1 MKVVVPIDVESREAT
16 AAAIDAILDT
26 AWPDDVEF
34 HLLNVIESEQPG
46 GPCEKPEC
54 EMRCRC
60 LEPRVGAIGDV
71 MRRLMILLPGV
82 PIYVEVAKGNL
93 EDKIAALKAELNGN
107 VQVLTPKPIRKRP
120 HHPAGVRV
128 THAIAAI
135 SVAVA
140 TLLVGVNAV
149 PAGAFVVVPPV
160 VPPRPPAVMNVTP
173 QPAQPAR
180 PQVNEDELRMQ
191 VFSQL
196 GDANVD
202 ADDYGKA
209 AIYYK
214 QALKYGYKAHIS
226 QAKLSSIAGGLSIA
240 YCGLGQMDEAIKYGK
255 VSVNAALAAMPRDM
269 TDISIAYNNLAYLL
283 RKNGSLAQTEMMYEK
298 SLVYA
303 PNDTL
308 EERVR
313 AATIEANLAEVYGV
327 NKKLDKA
334 LAAYKHSLAV
344 LKREL
349 PAEHPVIKELE
360 EKLRYLQIHHKVII
374 SKYPMSVTFL
384 NAHI

>member
-34 HLLNVIESEQPG
+34 HLLNVIETEQPG
-46 GPCEKPEC
+46 MPCEKPEC

-60 LEPRVGAIGDV
+60 LEPRVGAIGNV

-93 EDKIAALKAELNGN
+93 EDKIAALVTELDDN
-107 VQVLTPKPIRKRP
+107 VRVLTPKPIRKRP
-120 HHPAGVRV
+120 HHHAAA
-128 THAIAAI
+128 AIAAI
-135 SVAVA
+135 SVALA
-140 TLLVGVNAV
+140 TLLVGVNAA
-149 PAGAFVVVPPV
+149 PAGAFAVVPPM
-160 VPPRPPAVMNVTP
+160 VPPRPPAIMNVIP
-173 QPAQPAR
+173 QPAQPTHPRA
-180 PQVNEDELRMQ
+180 NEDELRMQ

-202 ADDYGKA
+202 ADEYGKA
-209 AIYYK
+209 ATYYK
-214 QALKYGYKAHIS
+214 QALKYCYKAHAS

-240 YCGLGQMDEAIKYGK
+240 YCGLGEMDDAIRYGK
-255 VSVNAALAAMPRDM
+255 VSVNAALAAKPRDM

-283 RKNGSLAQTEMMYEK
+283 KKHGSLAQTEMMYEK

-303 PNDTL
+303 PNSTL

-313 AATIEANLAEVYGV
+313 AATIEANLAEVYGI

-360 EKLRYLQIHHKVII
+360 EKLRYLQIHHKVVI